1 MVNILN
7 RSEMVM
13 NNEYL
18 MDIIKRRELAINA
31 LCDMDTD
38 RKFEFRIDAFLQNV
52 KRGGRC
58 VNRRRA
64 DGKGEQAK
72 IEAIVN
78 IITLSG

>member
-52 KRGGRC
+52 KWEEGVSTDDELMEKVSRL
-58 VNRRRA
+58 
-64 DGKGEQAK
+64 KSK
-72 IEAIVN
+72 PSSI
-78 IITLSG
+78 

>member
-13 NNEYL
+13 NNEYP

-52 KRGGRC
+52 KREEGVSTDDELMEKVSRL
-58 VNRRRA
+58 
-64 DGKGEQAK
+64 KSK
-72 IEAIVN
+72 PSSI
-78 IITLSG
+78 